1 MIGNHEIKKTENKI
15 IEGSANLSL
24 MAINANNCNTIISRS
39 LQFRWKTKIHLL
51 EDTHFLK
58 SVLESL
64 TIRYLKNVYQ
74 GNANKNHID
83 MPAFVSDGAES
94 WGENI

>member
-1 MIGNHEIKKTENKI
+1 MQIVV
-15 IEGSANLSL
+15 
-24 MAINANNCNTIISRS
+24 NTIISMTFS
-39 LQFRWKTKIHLL
+39 SGEKAKIPLGRY
-51 EDTHFLK
+51 TFFK

-64 TIRYLKNVYQ
+64 TIRYLENVYQ
-74 GNANKNHID
+74 GNANRTTLD